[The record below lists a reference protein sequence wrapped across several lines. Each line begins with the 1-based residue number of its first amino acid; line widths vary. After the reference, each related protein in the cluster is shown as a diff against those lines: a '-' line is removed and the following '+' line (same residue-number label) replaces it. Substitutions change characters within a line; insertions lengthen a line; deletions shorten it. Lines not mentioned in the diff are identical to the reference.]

1 MPLLTSQ
8 GAALSS
14 HLIRFRLITLAYS
27 AYLNLLYAPLS
38 RHLIQLVRES
48 NPPLLIIIRCSA
60 RKLTRYSGVAVCVF
74 II

>member
-27 AYLNLLYAPLS
+27 AYLNLLYAPL
-38 RHLIQLVRES
+38 LTNQGV
-48 NPPLLIIIRCSA
+48 PLGGLFPA
-60 RKLTRYSGVAVCVF
+60 LGRKGLPDPDLDR
-74 II
+74 